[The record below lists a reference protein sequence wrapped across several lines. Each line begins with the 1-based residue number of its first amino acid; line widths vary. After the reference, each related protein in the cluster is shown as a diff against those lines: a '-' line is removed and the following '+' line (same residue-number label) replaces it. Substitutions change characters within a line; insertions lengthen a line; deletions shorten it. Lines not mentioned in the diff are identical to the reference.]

1 MTEYYTRKQI
11 DNSRLARPSEPHR
24 ARDFCRRATGGAAI
38 TLCLLGYAWQH
49 FQCIQ
54 LRYSLEQL
62 QAEKAQASEMNQRLH
77 LEVTS
82 LGSPTRIDAIARDQ
96 LGLTIASPAQVA
108 TVQGSS
114 EGVVAQIRPPSTTP
128 RP

>member
-1 MTEYYTRKQI
+1 MTEYYTRKRI
-11 DNSRLARPSEPHR
+11 DNSRLARPFAPHR
-24 ARDFCRRATGGAAI
+24 VRDFCRRATGGTVLAA
-38 TLCLLGYAWQH
+38 CLLGYAWQH
-49 FQCIQ
+49 FECIQ

-62 QAEKAQASEMNQRLH
+62 QSQKAQATELNQRLH
-77 LEVTS
+77 LQVTS

-96 LGLTIASPAQVA
+96 LGLTVLSPAQVA

-114 EGVVAQIRPPSTTP
+114 EGVVAQVRPQSQSP